1 MNSWT
6 KDELAKIAKTDDLHI
21 APLREDGITY
31 GTPTWIWSVVVDD
44 ALYVRAYNG
53 ASSRWYKAAIQQKR
67 GRINAAGITTD
78 VIFET
83 VLDGSINDEI
93 DDAYRAKYKSS
104 SYLQP
109 MISERTR
116 AATVKIAPDDK
127 KRRQ

>member
-1 MNSWT
+1 
-6 KDELAKIAKTDDLHI
+6 
-21 APLREDGITY
+21 
-31 GTPTWIWSVVVDD
+31 VVVDD